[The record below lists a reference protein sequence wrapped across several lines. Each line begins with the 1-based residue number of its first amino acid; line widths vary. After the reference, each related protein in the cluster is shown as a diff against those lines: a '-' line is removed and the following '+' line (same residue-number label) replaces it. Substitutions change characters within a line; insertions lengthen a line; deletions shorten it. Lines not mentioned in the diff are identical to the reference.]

1 MSFSEEPDKILNN
14 WSMNIIIP
22 MAGLGKRMRPHTLTT
37 AKPLLP
43 IAGKP
48 MVHRLVEDIAKVC
61 PEKINYIGFIVNPAF
76 GKPVED
82 DLKAVAKAVGAE
94 GKIYYQEQALGISH
108 ALLFAKE
115 LFRGKVIVAF
125 ADTLFKADFKLDT
138 TRDGTIWVQKVDNP
152 SQFGVVKLNAGGE
165 ITELI
170 EKPSTFV
177 SDLAI
182 IGIYFFKNGE
192 ALRNEMQYLLDH
204 DIKEKGEYQFTTALE
219 NMKKKGAKFVPGQV
233 QEWLDCGNKDNTVQ
247 TNQRY
252 LEFIKDQNLVS
263 PKAKIINS
271 VILPPVFI
279 DQHVVIENSVIGPHV
294 SIGESTKIGNSRVT
308 NSIIQKNCIVNKA
321 ILNNSLLGNFV
332 NFEGKSEDLSLGD
345 YSTI

>member
-1 MSFSEEPDKILNN
+1 
-14 WSMNIIIP
+14 MNIIIP

-61 PEKINYIGFIVNPAF
+61 PEKINFIGFIVNPSF
-76 GKPVED
+76 GKQVED

-94 GKIYYQEQALGISH
+94 GKIYYQEQPLGISH

-115 LFRGKVIVAF
+115 LFHGKVIIAF

-138 TRDGTIWVQKVDNP
+138 SRDGTIWVQKVDNP
-152 SQFGVVKLNAGGE
+152 SQFGVVKLNTGGE

-192 ALRNEMQYLLDH
+192 VLRAEMQFLIDN

-233 QEWLDCGNKDNTVQ
+233 QEWLDCGNKDNMIQ

-263 PKAKIINS
+263 SKAKIINS

-279 DQHVVIENSVIGPHV
+279 DQHVIVENSVIGPHV
-294 SIGESTKIGNSRVT
+294 SVGESTKIMNSRIT
-308 NSIIQKNCIVNKA
+308 NSIIQKNCLVSRA
-321 ILNNSLLGNFV
+321 ILDNSLLGNFV

>member
-1 MSFSEEPDKILNN
+1 
-14 WSMNIIIP
+14 MNIIIP
-22 MAGLGKRMRPHTLTT
+22 MAGLGKRLRPHTLTT

-61 PEKINYIGFIVNPAF
+61 PEKINHIGFIVNPGF
-76 GKPVED
+76 GKQVEE

-94 GKIYYQEQALGISH
+94 GKIYYQEQAMGISH

-115 LFRGKVIVAF
+115 LFQGKVIVAF
-125 ADTLFKADFKLDT
+125 ADTLFRADFKLDT
-138 TRDGTIWVQKVDNP
+138 SRDGTIWVQKVENP
-152 SQFGVVKLNAGGE
+152 SQFGVVKLNEVGE

-170 EKPSTFV
+170 EKPATFV

-192 ALRNEMQYLLDH
+192 VLRAEMQYLLDN

-219 NMKKKGAKFVPGQV
+219 NMKKKGARFVPGQV
-233 QEWLDCGNKDNTVQ
+233 QEWLDCGNKDNMVQ

-252 LEFIKDQNLVS
+252 LEFIKDQNLIS
-263 PKAKIINS
+263 SSAKIINS
-271 VILPPVFI
+271 IILPPVFI
-279 DQHVVIENSVIGPHV
+279 DHHVIIENAVIGPHV
-294 SIGESTKIGNSRVT
+294 SIGESSKIKDSRIT
-308 NSIIQKNCIVNKA
+308 NSIIQKNCVLNKA
-321 ILNNSLLGNFV
+321 ILDNSLLGNFV
-332 NFEGKSEDLSLGD
+332 NFEGKSNDVSLGD
-345 YSTI
+345 YSTT